1 MKYSVIGCGWL
12 GLPLAKH
19 WVSMG
24 HEVMGSTTTAKKLVL
39 LKDMGI
45 TPFLLDLA
53 KPLKEDTQ
61 ELFQTELAFINI
73 PPQGKVQSPK
83 TYANQ
88 IKVLVEALEK
98 GGCTKIIFI
107 SSTSYYPNTNDW
119 VTLKT
124 TFDLGNGSKKAVVL
138 AEESV
143 KSFTGDVV
151 ILRSGGLMGK
161 DRIPGQWFGGK
172 KTEGADTP
180 VNYIHQEDAIRI
192 ASEFLKEWPSGKNI
206 YNLVSPDHATRKS
219 VHEAMAQKY
228 GFEPPQWVQPVI
240 KNFKIVESS
249 FRDRQLRSPLEF

>member
-1 MKYSVIGCGWL
+1 MTCAIIGCGWL

-19 WVSMG
+19 WVSLG
-24 HEVMGSTTTAKKLVL
+24 HKVKGSTTKASKLKL
-39 LKDMGI
+39 LEDSNI
-45 TPFLLDLA
+45 TPYLLDLTEPSKA
-53 KPLKEDTQ
+53 KAQ
-61 ELFQTELAFINI
+61 GLFQTELAFVNI

-83 TYANQ
+83 DYATQ
-88 IKVLVEALEK
+88 IKTLVEALEK

-138 AEESV
+138 AEQAIKTFS
-143 KSFTGDVV
+143 GDVV

-161 DRIPGQWFGGK
+161 DRIPGQWFAAK

-192 ASEFLKEWPSGKNI
+192 ASELIEEWPTGKNI

-219 VHEAMAQKY
+219 VHEAMAKKY
-228 GFEPPQWVQPVI
+228 GFEPPIWVQPAI

-249 FRDRQLRSPLEF
+249 FKDHQLKSPLLF